1 MKAGFI
7 VSFKLCF
14 FLVGA
19 IFFAVLSIRA
29 GLPIVTIGL
38 GVAAFF
44 MLVAAFREYRALCS
58 RSLDESSRGGSLVV
72 RPDRLRRLIA
82 FILERSSAPLAPNT

>member
-29 GLPIVTIGL
+29 GLAVVTIGL

-44 MLVAAFREYRALCS
+44 MVVAAFREYGALCS
-58 RSLDESSRGGSLVV
+58 RSLDESSRGG
-72 RPDRLRRLIA
+72 
-82 FILERSSAPLAPNT
+82 